1 MENEELVIRIQAGE
15 NVSENMELLYSQI
28 QGYIWSIAWRYR
40 DTGEMEDL
48 MQEGYLALYPAIENY
63 DPAAGCKFL
72 TYASRWIRQGMQR
85 YLQNNG
91 SGIISTYCLVSFL
104 FKDYQVT
111 TPTRV

>member
-28 QGYIWSIAWRYR
+28 QSYIWSIAWRYR

-72 TYASRWIRQGMQR
+72 TYASRWSDRECSVICRITAVVCAFLCSAWNR
-85 YLQNNG
+85 
-91 SGIISTYCLVSFL
+91 SG
-104 FKDYQVT
+104 
-111 TPTRV
+111 R